1 MENSGIHHYTFHI
14 IPLYT
19 FLYSN
24 WSNGVSSF
32 FWCVKNSWF
41 SWDDLG
47 SPGPPWSIPC
57 AFWSWR
63 SWSKA
68 GRYSDHLRSHFSI
81 DSGEMCANAGISPQM
96 LETFSQILGVLPCFS
111 QKCGFCFCF
120 CRDLCRFVQLKDG
133 DVTPPPAGRPWVA
146 TSAAWQCDGSVRHLV
161 WEKACGR
168 ILGKSW
174 NWLVNFIDF
183 SRIVLNFHIF
193 PGYFLEFVLISCPWP
208 KMVCSGDVLDP
219 RQLRMEIAIKYFV
232 MTELFVCNF
241 VCRCFFWEESNLAP
255 CRQRK
260 NTASEH
266 FFSTLWR
273 GKVVLFL
280 FRVLRNLMG
289 KDSSTA
295 RVATCLRS
303 GLCAAVLC
311 PVALSLEGGLDLCWY
326 LTATWNKLRLMS
338 YIGMWLLR

>member
-1 MENSGIHHYTFHI
+1 MFFPRNVVFVSVFAEICVG
-14 IPLYT
+14 L
-19 FLYSN
+19 SN
-24 WSNGVSSF
+24 WKMGM
-32 FWCVKNSWF
+32 W
-41 SWDDLG
+41 L
-47 SPGPPWSIPC
+47 
-57 AFWSWR
+57 
-63 SWSKA
+63 
-68 GRYSDHLRSHFSI
+68 
-81 DSGEMCANAGISPQM
+81 
-96 LETFSQILGVLPCFS
+96 
-111 QKCGFCFCF
+111 
-120 CRDLCRFVQLKDG
+120 
-133 DVTPPPAGRPWVA
+133 PPPAGRPWVA

-161 WEKACGR
+161 WEKASGR

-266 FFSTLWR
+266 FFLPCEGARWYCFYSESYVTWW
-273 GKVVLFL
+273 GKIQVLHGLPHVCEVAF
-280 FRVLRNLMG
+280 VLQFF
-289 KDSSTA
+289 
-295 RVATCLRS
+295 VQ
-303 GLCAAVLC
+303 
-311 PVALSLEGGLDLCWY
+311 
-326 LTATWNKLRLMS
+326 
-338 YIGMWLLR
+338 

>member
-1 MENSGIHHYTFHI
+1 MVFHHSFGVWKTHDFHGTISDLQDHLDRSRVLFGPEDPGPRRADTQI
-14 IPLYT
+14 ISDLIFQSILGRCALMPESLPRCWRP
-19 FLYSN
+19 FPRFSEFCHVFPRNVVFVSVFAEICVGLSN
-24 WSNGVSSF
+24 WKMGM
-32 FWCVKNSWF
+32 W
-41 SWDDLG
+41 L
-47 SPGPPWSIPC
+47 
-57 AFWSWR
+57 
-63 SWSKA
+63 
-68 GRYSDHLRSHFSI
+68 
-81 DSGEMCANAGISPQM
+81 
-96 LETFSQILGVLPCFS
+96 
-111 QKCGFCFCF
+111 
-120 CRDLCRFVQLKDG
+120 
-133 DVTPPPAGRPWVA
+133 PPPAGRPWVA